1 MSNQTQIKILGS
13 GCASCQTTYQLIESV
28 LAEQHIDA
36 ALEKIEDLQS
46 IMSYGVMS
54 TPAIVVN
61 GVVVHAGSVPK
72 RDAIKGWLAAPE
84 SCCAQGSAENTAG
97 CCDSNTD
104 SCCDS
109 DTAKND
115 SGCCSSD
122 KSPCC

>member
-28 LAEQHIDA
+28 LAEQHVDA

-54 TPAIVVN
+54 TPAVVVN

-72 RDAIKGWLAAPE
+72 RDAVKAWLASPTPCCEPDTESAS
-84 SCCAQGSAENTAG
+84 SCCGSNK
-97 CCDSNTD
+97 S
-104 SCCDS
+104 SCC
-109 DTAKND
+109 
-115 SGCCSSD
+115 
-122 KSPCC
+122 

>member
-1 MSNQTQIKILGS
+1 MSQKTQIKVLGS

-28 LAEQHIDA
+28 LAEQQGDA
-36 ALEKIEDLQS
+36 ALEKIEDLQR

-84 SCCAQGSAENTAG
+84 P
-97 CCDSNTD
+97 CCDQS
-104 SCCDS
+104 
-109 DTAKND
+109 TAKNTA
-115 SGCCSSD
+115 GCCSSD
-122 KSPCC
+122 KSACG